1 MRYLKSRILKTIR
14 VIRAHDNFLLEVVI
28 QPCVLDL
35 IFHQSTNPRS
45 TIERIFQRI
54 LGVSFSRL
62 ISPKRYLYVC
72 VCMRGVLSWAK
83 IALDLIKMVKFVNLS
98 KMWQTKEF
106 ETFFLHRSTIFI
118 DLCWCSFFF
127 SPPLLFFH
135 RRKLPFN
142 LISEHVSFASCFFV
156 DACSTMTRE
165 SYRRNDSI
173 VILTRVR
180 RFIVPMLK
188 QTGNNV
194 LLSSWNVQ
202 LF

>member
-28 QPCVLDL
+28 QPSVLDL

-98 KMWQTKEF
+98 KM
-106 ETFFLHRSTIFI
+106 
-118 DLCWCSFFF
+118 
-127 SPPLLFFH
+127 
-135 RRKLPFN
+135 
-142 LISEHVSFASCFFV
+142 
-156 DACSTMTRE
+156 
-165 SYRRNDSI
+165 
-173 VILTRVR
+173 
-180 RFIVPMLK
+180 
-188 QTGNNV
+188 
-194 LLSSWNVQ
+194 
-202 LF
+202 